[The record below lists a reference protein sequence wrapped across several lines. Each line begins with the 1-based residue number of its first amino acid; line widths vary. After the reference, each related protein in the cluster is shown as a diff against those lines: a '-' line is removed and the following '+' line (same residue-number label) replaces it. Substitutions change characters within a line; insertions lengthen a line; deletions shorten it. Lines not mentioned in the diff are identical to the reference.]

1 MAGFPNSCSIV
12 VRVTE
17 VQPQRAI
24 VAQDTSHLPQN
35 RFLKSRDILLR
46 RFFPP
51 YLIINP
57 CRATVAA

>member
-12 VRVTE
+12 VRVTK

-24 VAQDTSHLPQN
+24 VAQDTSHLPEN
-35 RFLKSRDILLR
+35 RDQSRDILLR

-51 YLIINP
+51 YLIIDP
-57 CRATVAA
+57 CRATFAA